1 MVAQDVYRP
10 GILLA
15 QGISSIAINVDTVAT
30 ATRTHPCPR
39 SKYMSLID
47 AVTARQ
53 YVEAGW
59 WGTEPLHEII
69 RTQAT
74 AHPER
79 TAFITPS
86 GRISWQ
92 TYDQV
97 ADDLAAA
104 LVALDLPTGARV
116 AIRLPD
122 TFLVHAALIAAARAG
137 VVAVGIGARA
147 GTREIAHLI
156 GKTQAR
162 ALVSIDVLGG
172 QSSAQLVQELR
183 GQDVSLDFHIVL
195 SDRGVDRISDVRG
208 AEPVPVEPG
217 RASLTAVAARSIG
230 PNDLSMLNS
239 TSGTT
244 GLPKCVTQF
253 DNRWMA
259 FSRLAIE
266 AGVLG
271 EDEVFF
277 GGVPAP
283 FGFGMWTSHYAP
295 AMLGVPTV
303 ILPKFDAETMIRMI
317 TEEKVTVLCCVST
330 QFRML
335 LNSPQTDEADLS
347 SLRVMFT
354 GGEAVPPDRAAEF
367 EARTGATVL
376 QFFGSNESGA
386 FSLTRI
392 SDTPARRLNTSG
404 QIIPDMNV
412 RLFDDLGRD
421 VTATGGPGQPG
432 GRGPLAC
439 AGYYEDD
446 AANAQL
452 YTPDGWMLMGD
463 VVTIEDGFL
472 TPVGRT
478 SDIIIRGGKNISA
491 PQVEQEVESHPAVDL
506 SGVVAV
512 PDPVFGERVCA
523 VVSLRPGCD
532 LTLSEL
538 TAHLA
543 ERGVSKELHP
553 EHLVVVEHL
562 PRSSGGKVAKGEIRT
577 LAIESVAAAANVS
590 VA

>member
-1 MVAQDVYRP
+1 
-10 GILLA
+10 
-15 QGISSIAINVDTVAT
+15 
-30 ATRTHPCPR
+30 
-39 SKYMSLID
+39 MSLID
-47 AVTARQ
+47 AATARQ
-53 YVEAGW
+53 YVESGW
-59 WGTEPLHEII
+59 WGTEPLHEIV
-69 RTQAT
+69 RAQAT

-86 GRISWQ
+86 ETISWQ
-92 TYDQV
+92 TYDCV

-104 LVALDLPTGARV
+104 LVALDLPSRSRV
-116 AIRLPD
+116 AVRLPD

-156 GKTQAR
+156 RKTQAR
-162 ALVSIDVLGG
+162 ALVSVEGLGG
-172 QSSAQLVQELR
+172 RSSAQLVQELH
-183 GQDVSLDFHIVL
+183 GQDVALDFTIVL
-195 SDRGVDRISDVRG
+195 SDRGVDQIIDVRSSV
-208 AEPVPVEPG
+208 PIPVEPG
-217 RASLTAVAARSIG
+217 RASPSAVAARSIG
-230 PNDLSMLNS
+230 PNDLCMLNS

-266 AGVLG
+266 AGELG
-271 EDEVFF
+271 PDEVFF

-283 FGFGMWTSHYAP
+283 FGFGLWTSHYAP
-295 AMLGVPTV
+295 AVLGAPTV
-303 ILPKFDAETMIRMI
+303 VLPKFDVETMIRMI
-317 TEEKVTVLCCVST
+317 AQERVTVLCCVST

-335 LNSPQTDEADLS
+335 LNSPLVDEADLS

-354 GGEAVPPDRAAEF
+354 GGEPVPPDRAAEF

-386 FSLTRI
+386 FSLTRA
-392 SDTPARRLNTSG
+392 SDTPASRLNTSG
-404 QIIPDMNV
+404 RLIPDMNV
-412 RLFDDLGRD
+412 RLFDDRGHD

-432 GRGPLAC
+432 GRGPLTC

-446 AANAQL
+446 AANAAL

-491 PQVEQEVESHPAVDL
+491 PQVEQEVETHPAVDL
-506 SGVVAV
+506 ASVVAV
-512 PDPVFGERVCA
+512 PDPAFGERVCA
-523 VVSLRPGCD
+523 VVSLRPGYE
-532 LTLSEL
+532 LTLSQL
-538 TAHLA
+538 TGHLA
-543 ERGVSKELHP
+543 DRGASKELYP
-553 EHLVVVEHL
+553 EHLVVVDHL
-562 PRSSGGKVAKGEIRT
+562 PRSSGGKFAKGEIRT
-577 LAIESVAAAANVS
+577 IALDSVAAALSNVS
-590 VA
+590 VS

>member
-1 MVAQDVYRP
+1 M
-10 GILLA
+10 
-15 QGISSIAINVDTVAT
+15 N
-30 ATRTHPCPR
+30 
-39 SKYMSLID
+39 LID
-47 AVTARQ
+47 TATARQ
-53 YVEAGW
+53 YVESGW

-69 RTQAT
+69 RAQAAAT
-74 AHPER
+74 PER
-79 TAFITPS
+79 PAFITPS
-86 GRISWQ
+86 ERISWH
-92 TYDQV
+92 TYDCV

-104 LVALDLPTGARV
+104 LVALGLPTGARV
-116 AIRLPD
+116 AVQLPD
-122 TFLVHAALIAAARAG
+122 TFLVHAALVAAARAG

-156 GKTQAR
+156 RKTQA
-162 ALVSIDVLGG
+162 LTLISIETLGG
-172 QSSAQLVQELR
+172 RSSAQLVQELQGR
-183 GQDVSLDFHIVL
+183 DVSLDFHIVL
-195 SDRGVDRISDVRG
+195 SDRGVDRITDVRG
-208 AEPVPVEPG
+208 SEPRSMEPG
-217 RASLTAVAARSIG
+217 RASRSAVAARSIG
-230 PNDLSMLNS
+230 PNDLCMLNS

-266 AGVLG
+266 AGELG
-271 EDEVFF
+271 DNEIFL

-283 FGFGMWTSHYAP
+283 FGFGLWTSHYAP
-295 AMLGVPTV
+295 AILGAPTV
-303 ILPKFDAETMIRMI
+303 VLPKFNAETMIRMI
-317 TEEKVTVLCCVST
+317 AKEQVTVLCCVST

-335 LNSPQTDEADLS
+335 LNSPLADEEDLS

-386 FSLTRI
+386 FSVTRV
-392 SDTPARRLNTSG
+392 SDTPAQRLSTSG
-404 QIIPDMNV
+404 RLIPDMNV
-412 RLFDDLGRD
+412 RLFDDRGRD

-439 AGYYEDD
+439 AGYYEDA

-491 PQVEQEVESHPAVDL
+491 SQVEQEVESHPAVDL

-512 PDPVFGERVCA
+512 PDSVFGERVCA
-523 VVSLRPGCD
+523 VVSLRPEHE
-532 LTLSEL
+532 LTLSQL
-538 TAHLA
+538 TEHLTG
-543 ERGVSKELHP
+543 RGVSKELHP
-553 EHLVVVEHL
+553 EHLVVVDHL

-577 LAIESVAAAANVS
+577 IALDSVAASSNVS
-590 VA
+590 VS